1 MRDQVWIGI
10 LEANRLTRYY
20 SALADQLRWRQ
31 RLLSVVIAV
40 AASGAA
46 ATVLAQW
53 PAWLSAVV
61 LFGTSFAAIWSHY
74 ADYSGKAAKAD
85 SVCSQYQE
93 LEIEWHGLW
102 FGEVTIDQVQKLKSR
117 DIRITTGLNL
127 NENKRLNQKAWD
139 ETHEVISQEFNAARS

>member
-31 RLLSVVIAV
+31 RILSVVVAV

-53 PAWLSAVV
+53 PAWLSATV

-102 FGEVTIDQVQKLKSR
+102 FGEATMDQVQKLKLR

-127 NENKRLNQKAWD
+127 NENKRLNKKAWE
-139 ETHEVISQEFNAARS
+139 ETYEVISQEFNAARS

>member
-53 PAWLSAVV
+53 PAWLSAIV
-61 LFGTSFAAIWSHY
+61 LFGTFVCRDLVSLRRLLWE
-74 ADYSGKAAKAD
+74 SG
-85 SVCSQYQE
+85 Q
-93 LEIEWHGLW
+93 GR
-102 FGEVTIDQVQKLKSR
+102 FGMQPIPRT
-117 DIRITTGLNL
+117 
-127 NENKRLNQKAWD
+127 
-139 ETHEVISQEFNAARS
+139 

>member
-46 ATVLAQW
+46 ATVLEVW
-53 PAWLSAVV
+53 PESLWPGFALRQLDV
-61 LFGTSFAAIWSHY
+61 LQSYMS
-74 ADYSGKAAKAD
+74 
-85 SVCSQYQE
+85 
-93 LEIEWHGLW
+93 
-102 FGEVTIDQVQKLKSR
+102 
-117 DIRITTGLNL
+117 
-127 NENKRLNQKAWD
+127 
-139 ETHEVISQEFNAARS
+139 